1 MKPSPRTIQAMATA
15 ILSLALIS
23 ASSLSSAQGP
33 GSRGPGGPG
42 GPAHMG
48 GPGGPGSSAHM
59 GGAEKGG
66 HHMSRRHE
74 RMMLLYDTNKDSKIT
89 IAEINGDQ
97 ARIFTAMDIDGDKSL
112 SVDELKR
119 RGRSLQVFR
128 TTTIFDLLDANGDGK
143 LSVAEVN
150 APSKR
155 WFKRYDANNDGA
167 MESSELP
174 ASRHHGRRGGRGRR

>member
-1 MKPSPRTIQAMATA
+1 MKLTPRTIPTLATA
-15 ILSLALIS
+15 ALSLALVS
-23 ASSLSSAQGP
+23 AFSIATAQGTGP
-33 GSRGPGGPG
+33 RGPGGPG
-42 GPAHMG
+42 GPSHMSGAEMG
-48 GPGGPGSSAHM
+48 GPQ
-59 GGAEKGG
+59 
-66 HHMSRRHE
+66 MSRHHE
-74 RMMLLYDTNKDSKIT
+74 RMMLLYDTNKDNKIS

-128 TTTIFDLLDANGDGK
+128 TTTIFDLLDVNGDGK

-150 APSKR
+150 APSQR
-155 WFKRYDANNDGA
+155 WFKRYDANSDGA

-174 ASRHHGRRGGRGRR
+174 QGRHHGRRGRGGRGGHR